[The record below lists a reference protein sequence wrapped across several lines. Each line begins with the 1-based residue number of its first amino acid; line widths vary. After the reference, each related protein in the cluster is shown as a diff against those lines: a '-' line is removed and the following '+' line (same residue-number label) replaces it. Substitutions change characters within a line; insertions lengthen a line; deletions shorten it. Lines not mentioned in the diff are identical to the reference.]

1 MKIQYEG
8 YFYRKEKVALE
19 KAKLEYLKHF
29 EISRNFIFFLHS
41 VSKKK
46 SQELNMKFFKKDS
59 AADVLT
65 IPLYENID
73 EIKKLD
79 KNKTEIL
86 GDLFVNRN
94 LIKNNALMYKKTIIE
109 ELQLVLIHGLL
120 HLVGFSHE
128 NEDRLKKIENEI
140 LDKVWK
146 DAK

>member
-41 VSKKK
+41 VSEKK

-73 EIKKLD
+73 EIKK
-79 KNKTEIL
+79 E
-86 GDLFVNRN
+86 
-94 LIKNNALMYKKTIIE
+94 
-109 ELQLVLIHGLL
+109 
-120 HLVGFSHE
+120 S
-128 NEDRLKKIENEI
+128 
-140 LDKVWK
+140 
-146 DAK
+146 